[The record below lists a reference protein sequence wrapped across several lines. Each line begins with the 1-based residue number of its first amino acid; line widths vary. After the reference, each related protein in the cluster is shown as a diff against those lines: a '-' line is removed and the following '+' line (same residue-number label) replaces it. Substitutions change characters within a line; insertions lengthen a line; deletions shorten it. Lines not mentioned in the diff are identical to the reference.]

1 VTAPEPAVHIGL
13 TAIYRELMAIKEQ
26 LGPMAC
32 DLRALRET
40 TKEGLDDLDNRV
52 DSLEARRIP
61 WGILGGAVGIGGLLV
76 SVIAL
81 FVR

>member
-1 VTAPEPAVHIGL
+1 MTAPEPAVYVGL
-13 TAIYRELMAIKEQ
+13 SSIFNEVRQIKEQ

-32 DLRALRET
+32 DLAALRQST
-40 TKEGLDDLDNRV
+40 TKALDDLDART
-52 DSLEARRIP
+52 DALEARRIP
-61 WGILGGAVGIGGLLV
+61 WGIIGGAVGVGGLLV